1 MSLFDNCCL
10 NTTAKY
16 HIRNQKVKRNLLINI
31 FLFTLY
37 ILNARFGKEIIYTY
51 IILIH
56 HLGMGP
62 VIQQSYANLS
72 WKCPNIMAI
81 RQCIL
86 RCGPLIYFISGQ
98 SKKVKTEQEIKK
110 IKIKANAILE
120 QYIFDD
126 ERRKT
131 KVSKT
136 LEESHHRT
144 EDTKATNVHRFQ

>member
-16 HIRNQKVKRNLLINI
+16 HIKKSESKKELINKHL

-72 WKCPNIMAI
+72 WKCPNIMTI

-86 RCGPLIYFISGQ
+86 RCGSLIYFISGQ
-98 SKKVKTEQEIKK
+98 SKKVKTEQEFKK
-110 IKIKANAILE
+110 IKIKANAKLE
-120 QYIFDD
+120 QDMFDD

-131 KVSKT
+131 KVSKA
-136 LEESHHRT
+136 LEE
-144 EDTKATNVHRFQ
+144 